1 VVALVFP
8 AEVVPVELVP
18 MELVPAEDVPVE
30 VGLVEDVPVEDAEL
44 VRSLSSAASWP
55 DRPCWRVS
63 SCDSSFRTT
72 CCP

>member
-1 VVALVFP
+1 VALLFP
-8 AEVVPVELVP
+8 AEVVPVGLVP
-18 MELVPAEDVPVE
+18 VDDVPVE
-30 VGLVEDVPVEDAEL
+30 VGLVEFGLVEDAPVEDAEL

-63 SCDSSFRTT
+63 SSDSSFRTT